1 MQYFLK
7 NFTMH
12 HIQRHEYIQVFSRN
26 REVAKVKMV
35 MSKLK
40 VNEKGKGGAMITIN
54 WMDVVKHNDMKVV
67 KLKTSTSSAF
77 VVARIVSILLLIF
90 RGPSYLAAIAVSL
103 VSFRR
108 SLPTT

>member
-54 WMDVVKHNDMKVV
+54 WMDVVKHNDMKVEDIYV
-67 KLKTSTSSAF
+67 F
-77 VVARIVSILLLIF
+77 CF
-90 RGPSYLAAIAVSL
+90 RGSQDSL
-103 VSFRR
+103 NLIVD
-108 SLPTT
+108 LPGS